1 MQRRY
6 ILAPFQSPQ
15 FVYAQG
21 SLLTSEL
28 SLGHATVSDPLHPR
42 KLDTTGFRAN
52 RCAFVHWP
60 LKARHNKYN
69 QKGSKSMKEHNKKP
83 LKIVDGTRASHCV
96 CVELCFEHHRPT
108 RCRMPAMAAQINH
121 DPHAHASLQ
130 MVARNARMTCPGRLL
145 KRAISK
151 CQRLVEGELKSIQV
165 HSGKVTWMIV
175 TTQQP
180 NYQIFDPGSP
190 AVQTPIA
197 HGSGIALP
205 VFRNKTAPDIGC
217 ISGAH
222 KLNHSWKL
230 VAGALHPKHVGH
242 SSSMWAEGK
251 VCRIE
256 KSSVT
261 VMCLYIRTRYAYDAS
276 VDLCTSKQ

>member
-1 MQRRY
+1 
-6 ILAPFQSPQ
+6 
-15 FVYAQG
+15 
-21 SLLTSEL
+21 
-28 SLGHATVSDPLHPR
+28 
-42 KLDTTGFRAN
+42 
-52 RCAFVHWP
+52 
-60 LKARHNKYN
+60 
-69 QKGSKSMKEHNKKP
+69 
-83 LKIVDGTRASHCV
+83 
-96 CVELCFEHHRPT
+96 
-108 RCRMPAMAAQINH
+108 MPAMAAQMNH
-121 DPHAHASLQ
+121 DPHAHASCKWLNEMQ
-130 MVARNARMTCPGRLL
+130 RLAVARMTCPGRLL

-165 HSGKVTWMIV
+165 HSGKVTCMIV